1 MADKIN
7 WGLLSTA
14 GINRALIPPIRASE
28 RSELLG
34 VASRDLAKAKSYAA
48 EREIPKAYGSYEE
61 MLADPDIDAVYISL
75 PNSMHCEWTVKA
87 AEAGKHVLCEKPI
100 AVSLAELDQMEA
112 AGRANNV
119 TIFEA
124 FMYLHHPQTQTA
136 LQMVRDGKLGE
147 DLHVTTWFQ
156 FYLPPENSQN
166 IRLLPELTGG
176 CLWDVG
182 VYPNSMSITMVDQGV
197 PESVWAQQVVGE
209 TGVDV
214 GMRAQMMWPS
224 SAIAQTSASFRTPYR
239 EGTHIVGNRGSL
251 QILESWKPGIEGQDS
266 VMIFTDLNR
275 QQEEIV
281 TPAVDPY
288 LCEVQAME
296 ACVIDGAAPV
306 VTFEHSRNFLR
317 NVLTLYRSAASGK
330 VERVAET
337 ASA

>member
-1 MADKIN
+1 MTDIIR

-34 VASRDLAKAKSYAA
+34 VASRDLEKGKAYAA
-48 EREIPKAYGSYEE
+48 EREIPKVYGSYEE
-61 MLADPDIDAVYISL
+61 MLADPEIDAVYISL
-75 PNSMHCEWTVKA
+75 PNSLHCEWTVKA

-100 AVSLAELDQMEA
+100 AVTLDELDQMEA
-112 AGRANNV
+112 AGKANHV

-136 LQMVRDGKLGE
+136 LQIVRDGKLGE

-156 FYLPPENSQN
+156 FYLAPENSRN

-182 VYPNSMSITMVDQGV
+182 VYPHSMAVTMIDQGA
-197 PESVWAQQVVGE
+197 PESVWAHQITGE

-224 SAIAQTSASFRTPYR
+224 GAIAQTSSSFRTPFR

-251 QILESWKPGIEGQDS
+251 QLIEPWKPGTKGNDS
-266 VMIFTDLNR
+266 VMIFTGLDGK
-275 QQEEIV
+275 QEEII
-281 TPAVDPY
+281 TPQIDPY

-296 ACVIDGAAPV
+296 ACILDGAEPV
-306 VTFEHSRNFLR
+306 VTLEHSRNFLR
-317 NVLTLYRSAASGK
+317 TVLATYRSAATGK
-330 VERVAET
+330 IERLDDT
-337 ASA
+337 ATG